1 MADIP
6 NLELTYPINVAP
18 LLFQSFVT
26 FSLLSNLL
34 NFRFW
39 HKADTRP
46 FKIEGFWSTENTT
59 ANISK

>member
-39 HKADTRP
+39 HKADVQALVDLLYSLIQS
-46 FKIEGFWSTENTT
+46 F
-59 ANISK
+59 